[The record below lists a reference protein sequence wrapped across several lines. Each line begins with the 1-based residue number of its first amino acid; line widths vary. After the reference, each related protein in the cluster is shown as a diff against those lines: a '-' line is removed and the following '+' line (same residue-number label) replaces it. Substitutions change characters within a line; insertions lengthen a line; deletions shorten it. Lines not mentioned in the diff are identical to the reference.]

1 MRLSLLIAI
10 LLLWPVPALATA
22 LAWRAPGYA
31 VPLAEEALIIWQP
44 ETHVEH
50 LILRADFE
58 TDKPDLGLL
67 IPTPTVPTINAI
79 DQAIFARLGQQIQP
93 REQSH
98 TSLNP
103 SLLLWL
109 LQVAGGS
116 PTPDNSAGSDAA
128 VEVLTQRQVAGYEVS
143 VLRSASPAALRDW
156 LRKRRYAVR
165 PGLEAWL
172 QPYLRKHWAIMACK
186 LSQVGPVRGLRLQA
200 LDLRFITATPFYPY
214 REPGDGANSGEIAAP
229 ARQLR
234 LFLLG
239 PEPLTGAY
247 GSDSHLGLRE
257 GQPLT
262 LAGVSGPSRLLYS
275 ARPGQSDLFA
285 GLPATDLPQSP
296 WLSAYLDESPRR
308 GDPLAGQPGAL
319 AELFFYPIRAQAYL
333 PLVSRQQDLVLPLD
347 VVAAGLLLLWV
358 LRRRRRPSAGLTAGP
373 IP

>member
-1 MRLSLLIAI
+1 MFLSLLTAI
-10 LLLWPVPALATA
+10 LLLWPAPALASA

-31 VPLAEEALIIWQP
+31 APLAEEALIVWQP

-67 IPTPTVPTINAI
+67 IPSPTVPTIRAI
-79 DQAIFARLGQQIQP
+79 DQAIFARLTRQIQP
-93 REQSH
+93 HEQSR
-98 TSLNP
+98 TGLNP

-109 LQVAGGS
+109 LQGAGGS
-116 PTPDNSAGSDAA
+116 RTPDNSASDSA
-128 VEVLTQRQVAGYEVS
+128 VEVLAARQVAGYEVS

-172 QPYLRKHWAIMACK
+172 QPYLRKHWAITACK

-200 LDLRFITATPFYPY
+200 LDLRFVTATPFYPY

-234 LFLLG
+234 IFFLG
-239 PEPLTGAY
+239 PGPVTGAY
-247 GSDSHLGLRE
+247 GSDSHLGLSE
-257 GQPLT
+257 GQSRG

-275 ARPGQSDLFA
+275 ARPAQPGLPA
-285 GLPATDLPQSP
+285 GLPAADLPKNP
-296 WLSAYLDESPRR
+296 WLSAFLDASPRR
-308 GDPLAGQPGAL
+308 EDPFAGQPDVL
-319 AELFFYPIRAQAYL
+319 AELFFYPIRAEAYL
-333 PLVSRQQDLVLPLD
+333 PRTLRQQDLVLPLD
-347 VVAAGLLLLWV
+347 ALAAGLLLLWF
-358 LRRRRRPSAGLTAGP
+358 LRRRRRFSAGP